1 MGGGGHH
8 HHHGGG
14 GGFRSG
20 GSYFAP
26 GSGFYSYPMYY
37 EPNYVPVFI
46 VPDEEDLERERKKK
60 KKKKEDA
67 VHGMGI
73 FTPPNK
79 MARPL
84 GSSLGVVFGNT
95 TSDPKVTETQ
105 KWLNGY
111 LSQLGFSLLTVDGKL
126 GAKTCGA
133 CAWAFGNTP
142 AVDISTAPASFFEV
156 WQVCSTSSQT
166 APTPLTTAAKTS
178 DYTTAVTTYQ
188 KASYDSSIVKS
199 AQTKLNAG
207 LTAHGMCAIAVDG
220 KPGPATCGAQVWLI
234 ANAGGDG
241 LTQTERDNIYP
252 TCSVGDKVAPGL
264 CPVVTPAPAPVVVAP
279 PADDEIH
286 TIPGPV
292 IPPPAPKVNAAGM
305 AMGLGLMA
313 ALGAAVYYFQ
323 HKAVGG

>member
-1 MGGGGHH
+1 MGGGGH

-14 GGFRSG
+14 GGFSRG
-20 GSYFAP
+20 GYYGGYYP
-26 GSGFYSYPMYY
+26 YPTYYS

-46 VPDEEDLERERKKK
+46 VPDEDDLERERKKK
-60 KKKKEDA
+60 KKQKEDA
-67 VHGMGI
+67 VHGLGI

-79 MARPL
+79 LARPL
-84 GSSLGVVFGNT
+84 GAGVMGLGVVFGNT
-95 TSDPKVTETQ
+95 TSDSKVTETQ

-178 DYTTAVTTYQ
+178 DYTTAVTTLQ

-199 AQTKLNAG
+199 AQSKLNAG

-241 LTQTERDNIYP
+241 LTQTERDNLYP
-252 TCSVGDKVAPGL
+252 TCSVGDKVAPNL
-264 CPVVTPAPAPVVVAP
+264 CAATTTAPVAVATPTVTPVIAPAPSPVVVA
-279 PADDEIH
+279 
-286 TIPGPV
+286 
-292 IPPPAPKVNAAGM
+292 PAPKVNAAGM

-313 ALGAAVYYFQ
+313 ALGAAVYYFK
-323 HKAVGG
+323 HKAIGG